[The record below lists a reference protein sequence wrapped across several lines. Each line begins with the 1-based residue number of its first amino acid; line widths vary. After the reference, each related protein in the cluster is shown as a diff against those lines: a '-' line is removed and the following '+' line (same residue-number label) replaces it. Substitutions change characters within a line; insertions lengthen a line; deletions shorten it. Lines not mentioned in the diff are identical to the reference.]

1 MEKEKVVNALPGQ
14 ETYQALVS
22 LKNKMNRLETIEA
35 ELKKHIEVLKRAQVE
50 YSCLEYECLE
60 YELKGAERWVATIIK
75 ELEGIIKEK
84 NDDNTWND
92 FNYLYF
98 VELVFNNNVCDFA

>member
-1 MEKEKVVNALPGQ
+1 MEKLVKVLPGQ
-14 ETYQALVS
+14 ETHQALVT

-35 ELKKHIEVLKRAQVE
+35 KLKKHIEVLKRAQVE
-50 YSCLEYECLE
+50 YSCHEYSCLE

-84 NDDNTWND
+84 ENETN
-92 FNYLYF
+92 
-98 VELVFNNNVCDFA
+98 